1 MFVYILDHNTTE
13 ILSIQCDNNLDGEE
27 IEDML
32 QNKYNLNLDE
42 ISWMVADGVLTVKQL
57 N

>member
-42 ISWMVADGVLTVKQL
+42 ISWMVADGVLTIKEL

>member
-1 MFVYILDHNTTE
+1 MFVYILDYNTTE
-13 ILSIQCDNNLDGEE
+13 IFSIQCDNNLDEKE

-32 QNKYNLNLDE
+32 QNEYNLNLDE
-42 ISWMVADGVLTVKQL
+42 ISWMVADGVLTIKEL

>member
-1 MFVYILDHNTTE
+1 MFVYILNYNTAE
-13 ILSIQCDNNLDGEE
+13 ILSIPCDNNLNDEE

-42 ISWMVADGVLTVKQL
+42 ILWMAADGVLTIKQL

>member
-1 MFVYILDHNTTE
+1 MFVYILDYNTAE
-13 ILSIQCDNNLDGEE
+13 ILSIQCDNNLNDEE

-42 ISWMVADGVLTVKQL
+42 ILWMAADRVLTIKKL

>member
-1 MFVYILDHNTTE
+1 MFVYILNYNTAE
-13 ILSIQCDNNLDGEE
+13 ILSIRCDKNLNDEE

-42 ISWMVADGVLTVKQL
+42 ILWMAADGVLTIKEL

>member
-32 QNKYNLNLDE
+32 QNEYNLNLDE
-42 ISWMVADGVLTVKQL
+42 ISWMVADRVLTIKKL